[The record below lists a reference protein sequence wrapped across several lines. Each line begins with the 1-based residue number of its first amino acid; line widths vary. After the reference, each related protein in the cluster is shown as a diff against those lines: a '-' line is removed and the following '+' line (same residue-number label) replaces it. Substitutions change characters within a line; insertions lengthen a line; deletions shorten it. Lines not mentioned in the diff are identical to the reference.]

1 MALDLRYQGAQ
12 LCLTCEKELSGR
24 SDKKFCNDQCRNI
37 YNSARQKNIRA
48 AEPIYIKMVIDIL
61 RKNRKILAALDPV
74 PKEPVIV
81 HRSRLVN
88 LNFNFD
94 FITSTLDTHRGHH
107 YRYCFEY
114 GYRILE
120 DAKVMVVASDSQM
133 EML

>member
-1 MALDLRYQGAQ
+1 MAIDLRYTGLQ

-24 SDKKFCNDQCRNI
+24 SDKKFCNDRCRNI
-37 YNSARQKNIRA
+37 YNSKRQQSIRA
-48 AEPIYIKMVIDIL
+48 AEPLYIKMVIEIL
-61 RKNRKILAALDPV
+61 RRNRKILSSLNPV
-74 PKEPVIV
+74 PGDPVIV
-81 HRSRLVN
+81 HRAKLIN

-94 FITSTLDTHRGHH
+94 FITSTLDTHKGHH